1 MKRGDLVMIAISG
14 DYGKPRP
21 ALIVQAD
28 AFAVLPSVT
37 VLQLTSEI
45 HDEHLV
51 RITVQPSDRNGLRKS
66 SQVMIDRA
74 MTVPRT
80 KVGPIFGR
88 LEEAGMLAVSRALA
102 GFLGFDGLTAPPD
115 GKR

>member
-1 MKRGDLVMIAISG
+1 MKRGDLVTISVSG

-21 ALIVQAD
+21 ALVVQAD
-28 AFAVLPSVT
+28 VFAVLPSVT

-51 RITVQPSDRNGLRKS
+51 RITVQPSAGNCLRKP

-74 MTVPRT
+74 MTVPCT
-80 KVGPIFGR
+80 KVGPVFGR
-88 LEEAGMLAVSRALA
+88 LDDTGMLTVSRALVWFF
-102 GFLGFDGLTAPPD
+102 GLDGLAA
-115 GKR
+115 

>member
-1 MKRGDLVMIAISG
+1 MKRGDLVTISVSG

-21 ALIVQAD
+21 ALVVQAD
-28 AFAVLPSVT
+28 VFAVLPSVT

-51 RITVQPSDRNGLRKS
+51 RITVQPSAGNGLRKP

-74 MTVPRT
+74 VTVPRT
-80 KVGPIFGR
+80 KVGPVFGR
-88 LEEAGMLAVSRALA
+88 LADAGMLAVSRALV
-102 GFLGFDGLTAPPD
+102 GFWDSTA
-115 GKR
+115 

>member
-1 MKRGDLVMIAISG
+1 MNRGDLVTIAISG

-21 ALIVQAD
+21 ALIVQAN
-28 AFAVLPSVT
+28 AFAILPSVT
-37 VLQLTSEI
+37 VLQLTSEV

-51 RITVQPSDRNGLRKS
+51 RITVQPSDGNGLRKP

-80 KVGPIFGR
+80 KVGPVFGR
-88 LEEAGMLAVSRALA
+88 LEDADLLAVSRALA
-102 GFLGFDGLTAPPD
+102 VFLGFD
-115 GKR
+115 

>member
-1 MKRGDLVMIAISG
+1 MKRGDLVTIATSG
-14 DYGKPRP
+14 DYGKPRS
-21 ALIVQAD
+21 ALVVQAD

-37 VLQLTSEI
+37 VLQLTSEV

-51 RITVQPSDRNGLRKS
+51 RITVQPSAHNGLCKA

-80 KVGPIFGR
+80 KVGPVFGR
-88 LEEAGMLAVSRALA
+88 LDERGMREVSRAMVV
-102 GFLGFDGLTAPPD
+102 FLGCEGLAV
-115 GKR
+115 

>member
-1 MKRGDLVMIAISG
+1 MKRGDLVTIATTG

-21 ALIVQAD
+21 ALVMQPD
-28 AFAVLPSVT
+28 AFEALPCVT

-51 RITVQPSDRNGLRKS
+51 RITVQPTAHNGLRKP

-74 MTVPRT
+74 MTVPRK
-80 KVGPIFGR
+80 KVGPVFGR
-88 LEEAGMLAVSRALA
+88 LDDRGILAVSRALA
-102 GFLGFDGLTAPPD
+102 VFLGCEGLPA
-115 GKR
+115 